1 MNGISN
7 CMESEVGGGGV
18 APAFSVPIFVS
29 VLIWRLKWNFF
40 FYEFQLCY
48 FPSPLSF

>member
-1 MNGISN
+1 MNRISN

-18 APAFSVPIFVS
+18 APAVSVPFFVS
-29 VLIWRLKWNFF
+29 AFIWRLKWNH